1 VFHLCVS
8 FFHYFFSTL
17 SHTFSHTHNDL
28 ANSSYFFPAQ
38 TSTADAEKP
47 SAADR
52 RDRGRARY
60 RNGWDQKNRF
70 KKSKRK
76 NESKWKELL
85 HRFRPICCFFF
96 QLWLFEMDY
105 RLPLLVII
113 LLKVEIN
120 FLKKKKKC
128 LIVFREIRGLRRS
141 WQTAR
146 VYLGDSP

>member
-1 VFHLCVS
+1 MCL
-8 FFHYFFSTL
+8 FFSLFFSTL

-60 RNGWDQKNRF
+60 RNGWDQKNKF
-70 KKSKRK
+70 KKSERK

-96 QLWLFEMDY
+96 STLAFRNGLSTSIACYHSTKSRNKFFE
-105 RLPLLVII
+105 
-113 LLKVEIN
+113 
-120 FLKKKKKC
+120 KKKKC